1 MRSSYGSSERVSPE
15 LPRER
20 VGTATSAQG
29 AVFFWR
35 RSLLSDSLL
44 EKSIKD
50 VFENRRSPLKQIF
63 AFVLPGLL
71 VVLSGVLLRCRMDL
85 SLWYWLLPID
95 LVVKL
100 DIGFGVSPEEAVN
113 ISQGVMAHFDNVCL
127 WGQAVSYTHLT
138 LPTKA

>member
-50 VFENRRSPLKQIF
+50 VFENRRSSLKQIF
-63 AFVLPGLL
+63 AFLWL
-71 VVLSGVLLRCRMDL
+71 VL

-100 DIGFGVSPEEAVN
+100 DVGFGVSPEEAVN

-127 WGQAVSYTHLT
+127 WGQEDGIEVFKSKTSL
-138 LPTKA
+138 LL